1 MSDSTDRG
9 QTADDP
15 EFHLPKDHW
24 PLPELS
30 LTEPDR
36 PHVHPAPNRF
46 VEMQRSEKFARLR
59 RSFRLFAFPTVVAV
73 LAWYFLYVF
82 LSTFAEGFMSIPAIG
97 NLNIGMLIGL
107 AQFPTT
113 WFATWLY
120 VWRADNVLDPLAAE
134 LREQI
139 ESEEIR

>member
-1 MSDSTDRG
+1 MSDNSTHDPVP
-9 QTADDP
+9 DDP

-30 LTEPDR
+30 LAEPEH
-36 PHVHPAPNRF
+36 PHPHPAPTIF
-46 VEMQRSEKFARLR
+46 VQMQQSEKFIKLR

-73 LAWYFLYVF
+73 LAWYFLYVL
-82 LSTFAEGFMSIPAIG
+82 LSTFAEGFMSTPVFG
-97 NLNIGMLIGL
+97 NLNVGILIGL

-113 WFATWLY
+113 WFATWVY
-120 VWRADNVLDPLAAE
+120 VWRADNILDPLAAE
-134 LREQI
+134 LRDQI